1 MKIQA
6 IKDLLRHDIEALK
19 KAEQQLYDEQPPE
32 IPVAGEDEGEMLT
45 HVLAAI
51 WIKEQ
56 IQSGVPEAQAV
67 RAFTQRVRN
76 SIS

>member
-1 MKIQA
+1 MKIQS
-6 IKDLLRHDIEALK
+6 IKSLLQYDMQALK
-19 KAEQQLYDEQPPE
+19 HAEQQLYEEQTPD
-32 IPVAGEDEGEMLT
+32 IPVEGEDEGEMLT

-67 RAFTQRVRN
+67 RAFSQRVRN